1 MQLCGAG
8 AAGVGVGGQGG
19 ARRNHAA
26 GSSALRWIMVEAAQ
40 VATRCSPAAKRYYER
55 LLRKKHKHVAR
66 VALARK
72 LLIAVYALL
81 HDGAVFDEE
90 KFAAV

>member
-1 MQLCGAG
+1 
-8 AAGVGVGGQGG
+8 
-19 ARRNHAA
+19 
-26 GSSALRWIMVEAAQ
+26 MVEAAQ
-40 VATRCSPAAKRYYER
+40 VASRSSPAAKRYYER
-55 LLRKKHKHVAR
+55 LSRKKHKHVAR

-81 HDGAVFDEE
+81 HDGVVFEEE

>member
-1 MQLCGAG
+1 MK
-8 AAGVGVGGQGG
+8 
-19 ARRNHAA
+19 
-26 GSSALRWIMVEAAQ
+26 
-40 VATRCSPAAKRYYER
+40 SPVFLHCYNAPVER

-72 LLIAVYALL
+72 LLIAVYAVL
-81 HDGAVFDEE
+81 HDGVVFEQE